1 MTQILNSVNSMAN
14 IEEGRIQMELKYLD
28 LFKLIGEV
36 LGEIR
41 DYARERQIVIK
52 FEYEHKSLPSTIVG
66 DTIMIGDTLMCII
79 SNAIKFSP
87 PNSTVIIRV
96 TPFEGASINQSQNQS
111 SSPQI
116 QQQPQSSSQ
125 LPQPLVVPSTPKQ
138 QQIQQIQQQQQQQTI
153 SNDKASSMPV
163 EVSYVKISVIDT
175 GPGIKAHDQQLIFK
189 EFHHIRASEL
199 SGDRGAGLSL
209 SRCKKFIEMHKGTIG
224 INSVP
229 GRGSE
234 FYILLPLPE
243 EQSVVDPSTCT
254 IVDEVIQ
261 TTQPIDFH
269 NVTILLVED
278 LASTRKLM
286 GFLFKRQGIEQYSF
300 AENGKEAVD
309 LIKSGHE
316 YDIIF
321 MDKEMPVMDGYEST
335 REMRKMGYQRP
346 IIGLTANALEE
357 DKRTFV
363 KRIVIYIY
371 YIYYID
377 GVNEVV
383 TKPLNTDEFKR
394 VLTTYATGN
403 TTEKWETVVAMSTK
417 PKSRT
422 LPTS

>member
-14 IEEGRIQMELKYLD
+14 IEEGRIQMDLKYLD

-52 FEYEHKSLPSTIVG
+52 FEYDHKCLPSTIVG
-66 DTIMIGDTLMCII
+66 DAVMIGDTLMCII

-87 PNSTVIIRV
+87 TNSSVIIRV
-96 TPFEGASINQSQNQS
+96 NLFEGVSINQSQNQS
-111 SSPQI
+111 TPPTN
-116 QQQPQSSSQ
+116 QQPQ
-125 LPQPLVVPSTPKQ
+125 PQPQLQ
-138 QQIQQIQQQQQQQTI
+138 QANQAQNQQIQQIKDNNNNNNNSNII
-153 SNDKASSMPV
+153 SDKASTMPM
-163 EVSYVKISVIDT
+163 ESSYVKISVIDT
-175 GPGIKAHDQQLIFK
+175 GPGIKCEDQQLIFK

-209 SRCKKFIEMHKGTIG
+209 SRCKKFMEMHKGTIG

-234 FYILLPLPE
+234 FYILLPMVE
-243 EQSVVDPSTCT
+243 DQSVVDGSSCT
-254 IVDEVIQ
+254 MVDEVIQ
-261 TTQPIDFH
+261 NTQQNVDFH
-269 NVTILLVED
+269 NVRILLVED

-286 GFLFKRQGIEQYSF
+286 GFLFKRQGIENYSF

-309 LIKSGHE
+309 LIKCGNE

-335 REMRKMGYQRP
+335 REMRKMGYERP

-363 KRIVIYIY
+363 KRIFYLYLFI
-371 YIYYID
+371 
-377 GVNEVV
+377 
-383 TKPLNTDEFKR
+383 
-394 VLTTYATGN
+394 
-403 TTEKWETVVAMSTK
+403 
-417 PKSRT
+417 
-422 LPTS
+422 